1 MPEINQ
7 YTVKTKELTEILI
20 KHLGVQ
26 EGKWTLMVTFTFT
39 AINAGPEGGE
49 ILPSAIL
56 GMQKVGIQRADA
68 NTPPDLIVD
77 AASVAG

>member
-7 YTVKTKELTEILI
+7 YTLKNKELTEAVI
-20 KHLGVQ
+20 KHVGVK
-26 EGKWTLMVTFTFT
+26 EGKWTLMVTFTFA

-49 ILPSAIL
+49 VLPSAIL

-68 NTPPDLIVD
+68 NTPPDLVVD
-77 AASVAG
+77 AASVSD